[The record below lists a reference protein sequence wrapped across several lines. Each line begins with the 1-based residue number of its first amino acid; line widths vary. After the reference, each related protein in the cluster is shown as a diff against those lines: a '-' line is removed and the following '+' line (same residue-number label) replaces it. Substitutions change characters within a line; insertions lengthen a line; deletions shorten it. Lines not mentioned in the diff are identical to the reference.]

1 MLGLVLPT
9 SKSVLLKTF
18 TLENCKE
25 IYKIRD
31 NTEAIIDYLEG
42 LFVTSDLN
50 ILEKF
55 YCLLHIRDLCIGNI
69 IELRD
74 YGFDISQI
82 QDELVEI
89 DDIKKVINFN
99 NNSITL
105 NYPKDFPLTTLYE
118 GNFIETIILDGETID
133 FCNLNSTDQ
142 DLILNYLPLEIKT
155 KITKFY
161 RKNIPKLKISFM
173 LKGDT
178 INLNLQD
185 FSIVSFLATILSP
198 IDDNTYR
205 DYIFILSERMHDITY
220 LQNCTFLDIK
230 DYMELYVKENK
241 ERNEEIKSKS

>member
-18 TLENCKE
+18 TIENCKE
-25 IYKIRD
+25 IYNIRD

-42 LFVTSDLN
+42 LFCTPDLN
-50 ILEKF
+50 IVEKF

-74 YGFDISQI
+74 YGFDVSQI

-89 DDIKKVINFN
+89 DDIKRVINFN

-105 NYPKDFPLTTLYE
+105 NYPKAFPLTTLYE
-118 GNFIETIILDGETID
+118 GNFIETIILDDEIID
-133 FCNLNSTDQ
+133 FCNLNSTEQ

-155 KITKFY
+155 KITEFY
-161 RKNIPKLKISFM
+161 KKNISKLEISFK

-178 INLNLQD
+178 MNLNLHD
-185 FSIVSFLATILSP
+185 SFIVSFLATILSP
-198 IDDNTYR
+198 IDNNTYR
-205 DYIFILSERMHDITY
+205 DYIFILSERIHDVTF

-241 ERNEEIKSKS
+241 ERNEELKK

>member
-89 DDIKKVINFN
+89 DDIKQVINFN

-241 ERNEEIKSKS
+241 ERNDEIKSKS

>member
-18 TLENCKE
+18 TIKNCKE
-25 IYKIRD
+25 LSSIQD
-31 NTEAIIDYLEG
+31 NKEAIINYLDN
-42 LFVTSDLN
+42 FFCTPDLN

-74 YGFDISQI
+74 YGFDVSQI

-89 DDIKKVINFN
+89 DDIKKVIKFN
-99 NNSITL
+99 NNTITL
-105 NYPKDFPLTTLYE
+105 NYPKAFPLTTLYE
-118 GNFIETIILDGETID
+118 GNFIETIILDDESID
-133 FCNLNSTDQ
+133 FYNLSTTQQ
-142 DLILNYLPLEIKT
+142 DLILNYLPQEIKT
-155 KITKFY
+155 KITEFY
-161 RKNIPKLKISFM
+161 KQYISKLEISFN

-178 INLNLQD
+178 INLNLHD
-185 FSIVSFLATILSP
+185 SFIVSFLATILTP

-205 DYIFILSERMHDITY
+205 DYIFILSERIHDVTF

-230 DYMELYVKENK
+230 DYMDLYVKENK
-241 ERNEEIKSKS
+241 ERNEELKSKS

>member
-42 LFVTSDLN
+42 LFYTLDLN

-69 IELRD
+69 IELQD

-89 DDIKKVINFN
+89 DDIKRVIKFN

-105 NYPKDFPLTTLYE
+105 NYPKAFPLTTLYE

-133 FCNLNSTDQ
+133 FCNLNFTDQ

-155 KITKFY
+155 KITEFY
-161 RKNIPKLKISFM
+161 KENISKLEISFN

-178 INLNLQD
+178 INLNLHD
-185 FSIVSFLATILSP
+185 SFIISFLATILSP

-205 DYIFILSERMHDITY
+205 DYIFILSERIHDVTF

-241 ERNEEIKSKS
+241 ERNEELKK

>member
-9 SKSVLLKTF
+9 SKSVLLKDF

-25 IYKIRD
+25 IYNIRD

-42 LFVTSDLN
+42 LFCTPDLN

-89 DDIKKVINFN
+89 DDIEKVINFN

-105 NYPKDFPLTTLYE
+105 NYPKAFPVTTLYE
-118 GNFIETIILDGETID
+118 GSFIENIILDGETID

-155 KITKFY
+155 EITKFY
-161 RKNIPKLKISFM
+161 KKHISKLEINFK

-178 INLNLQD
+178 INLNLQNS
-185 FSIVSFLATILSP
+185 FIVSFLATILSP
-198 IDDNTYR
+198 IDNNTYR
-205 DYIFILSERMHDITY
+205 DYIFILSERMHDIRF

>member
-89 DDIKKVINFN
+89 DDIKQVINFN

>member
-133 FCNLNSTDQ
+133 FCNLSSTDQ